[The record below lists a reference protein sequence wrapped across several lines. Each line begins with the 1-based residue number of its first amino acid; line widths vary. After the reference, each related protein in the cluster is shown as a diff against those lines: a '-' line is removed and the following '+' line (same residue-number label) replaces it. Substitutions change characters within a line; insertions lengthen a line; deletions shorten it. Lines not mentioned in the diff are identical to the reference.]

1 MQINDVETTDQV
13 AVLESVV
20 PNLERLGNLLAY
32 ENQAILKALQDF
44 ASDNSDLQRLEQML
58 AEAKAQPAEFDLFEV
73 LNLWWQEDVHS
84 RVLTWLLGPN
94 NSHGVGEY
102 FLKTFLAHLD
112 LPDCIRKTTDWS
124 KSESQREWYCVVD
137 GSGGWLDILVTNVGA
152 KFACAI
158 ENKIFSPEGGRQLTH
173 YRKALEA
180 EYPNFTRR
188 YVFLSPKGM
197 ESQWADEREH
207 WKPMNYTTI
216 LQLVEQ
222 TIDHKRAAM
231 SKDVRS
237 FLRQYTATLRRKI
250 VPESNEIAE
259 LARKIYLE
267 NREAV
272 ELIYRHRPAYR
283 DDTKQILKEA
293 ISTHTDW
300 KLFRDD
306 PGFVYFQPL
315 GFTKHKGMQPDESHA
330 RYSLVGCEFQCPQEG
345 NARFVLK
352 SPPKPNPTNLSGIR
366 LLTASISILEFSI
379 PLGRMSQG
387 G

>member
-1 MQINDVETTDQV
+1 MQTNDAETAEQI
-13 AVLESVV
+13 AALESVV

-44 ASDNSDLQRLEQML
+44 ASYNSDLQRLEQML

-84 RVLTWLLGPN
+84 RVLTWLLDPN

-222 TIDHKRAAM
+222 TIDNKRAAM
-231 SKDVRS
+231 SKDARS
-237 FLRQYTATLRRKI
+237 FLTSVRC
-250 VPESNEIAE
+250 
-259 LARKIYLE
+259 
-267 NREAV
+267 
-272 ELIYRHRPAYR
+272 
-283 DDTKQILKEA
+283 
-293 ISTHTDW
+293 HT
-300 KLFRDD
+300 
-306 PGFVYFQPL
+306 
-315 GFTKHKGMQPDESHA
+315 TE
-330 RYSLVGCEFQCPQEG
+330 E
-345 NARFVLK
+345 
-352 SPPKPNPTNLSGIR
+352 
-366 LLTASISILEFSI
+366 
-379 PLGRMSQG
+379 
-387 G
+387 